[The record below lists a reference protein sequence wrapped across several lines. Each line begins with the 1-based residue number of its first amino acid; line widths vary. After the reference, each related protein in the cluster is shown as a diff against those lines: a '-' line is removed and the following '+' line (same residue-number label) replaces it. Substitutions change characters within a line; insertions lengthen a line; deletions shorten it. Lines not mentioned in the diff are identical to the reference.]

1 MDIISEEI
9 NQKYNIVLA
18 SGSPRRKEI
27 LTQAGLDFTV
37 IKSEGEEVIT
47 NSDPSMVTME
57 LSRQKAIEVY
67 DRINGTY
74 EASSD
79 IYAKE
84 KPIIVIGSDTVV
96 AIDGQILGKPKD
108 EAEAVCMIQKLQ
120 GRSHSVFTGVTIV
133 LQSGEVENMVTF
145 ACETKVYVYPMSNQE
160 IENYVLT
167 GEPMDKAGAYGIQ
180 GLLSKYVEKIEGD
193 YLNVVGF
200 PLSAF
205 WRELQKILN

>member
-133 LQSGEVENMVTF
+133 LQSGEAENTVTF
-145 ACETKVYVYPMSNQE
+145 ACETKVHVYPMSNQE

-180 GLLSKYVEKIEGD
+180 GLFAKYVEKIEGD